1 MDNKPS
7 NQSTHSSLDSD
18 LLSDLGSLWSHPTHG
33 LVLLT
38 GVKRKC
44 STSFGETL
52 YTVYVYRLDDQFNT
66 EGFFTVSDWNA
77 QFTRVA

>member
-7 NQSTHSSLDSD
+7 TQSAHSINDSD

-52 YTVYVYRLDDQFNT
+52 YTVYVYRLADQFNT
-66 EGFFTVSDWNA
+66 EGFFTVHDWLR